1 MKHFI
6 KHTCKIAS
14 YLLEQLIT
22 TFVNSGKTFGF
33 NSFMSFSPGFLTV
46 PHKKSSV
53 QTGRRFN
60 PLHHTAF
67 ALILLCTIPLLNSC
81 TTVKEYEKNK
91 LNDAEM
97 VLGNRTIEKTE
108 LSFQS
113 YREGSSGANAGK
125 VGGGCGCN

>member
-1 MKHFI
+1 MKNLI
-6 KHTCKIAS
+6 KISAC
-14 YLLEQLIT
+14 LLIT
-22 TFVNSGKTFGF
+22 
-33 NSFMSFSPGFLTV
+33 MA
-46 PHKKSSV
+46 SV
-53 QTGRRFN
+53 Q
-60 PLHHTAF
+60 
-67 ALILLCTIPLLNSC
+67 SC